1 MIIDST
7 TDSINVLL
15 SGNVITSQLDIIS
28 SYNTITTTSLT
39 PGKFQGTTNNLTPVT
54 IVPSPGVN
62 QQNQLRFCS
71 IYNND
76 STNATVT
83 IQYSGN
89 AGQSIIFI
97 SSIDAG
103 DSIQFTHDKGWGTYG
118 AEGEQRVL
126 GMNDAPG
133 ELRFPINLK
142 PINLTDILTLASG
155 TDYGFHLGE
164 ADRAYSKVS
173 IRYNVVSNPTPTTYA
188 EVAIYKTQFKLASA
202 TTVVNLCGFAD
213 ISGVINTTGNKTTTI
228 HVTGI
233 TENDDLFVV
242 FGTVHTGTF
251 TLRAG
256 LVDSLESGGA
266 GSVAG
271 SLRPSTNSSLT
282 LNTSGVLNIPWIAYQ
297 PSQW

>member
-173 IRYNVVSNPTPTTYA
+173 IRYNVVSN
-188 EVAIYKTQFKLASA
+188 
-202 TTVVNLCGFAD
+202 
-213 ISGVINTTGNKTTTI
+213 INTTGNKTTTI
-228 HVTGI
+228 NVTGI